1 MSCGGATKVSLP
13 LIGHPA
19 ALCNFF
25 KEHIIMRKL
34 ILTFTLSAAAL
45 ALGAGSVAYAVQ
57 GKNGPDADGNG
68 VVTKAEATTHAAARF
83 AKMDVNQDGVINAAD
98 REAKRAEK
106 FAEMD
111 TDGSGEISQSEM
123 TAAHEARM
131 EKRGER
137 GERAGKR
144 GGHGM
149 KGGKRGGMDR
159 MMQADT
165 NGDQAISRAEFDAAA
180 QARFTKA
187 DTDNDGGITET
198 ERKAARDGHRAE
210 RKERR
215 GAKRDTAP
223 AAN

>member
-1 MSCGGATKVSLP
+1 MSCGGATKVSLL

-25 KEHIIMRKL
+25 EEHIIMRKL
-34 ILTFTLSAAAL
+34 ILTLTLSAAAL

-137 GERAGKR
+137 REMRGERGERGERA
-144 GGHGM
+144 
-149 KGGKRGGMDR
+149 GKRGGMDR

-187 DTDNDGGITET
+187 DTDNDGSITET
-198 ERKAARDGHRAE
+198 E